1 MHKVSIILISDIS
14 LILLSACS
22 GVNVDKTVNSSSSS
36 STSITSSTTD
46 SSKKFDELSL
56 KLILIADIVDSR
68 VKEYPYL
75 EGLTLY
81 CFVDNSDLYL
91 QITNNADTGH
101 SIYKLLINDD
111 DTTSTQDI
119 RYLNKKDMKKTT

>member
-1 MHKVSIILISDIS
+1 
-14 LILLSACS
+14 
-22 GVNVDKTVNSSSSS
+22 
-36 STSITSSTTD
+36 
-46 SSKKFDELSL
+46 
-56 KLILIADIVDSR
+56 
-68 VKEYPYL
+68 
-75 EGLTLY
+75 LTLY

>member
-1 MHKVSIILISDIS
+1 M
-14 LILLSACS
+14 
-22 GVNVDKTVNSSSSS
+22 
-36 STSITSSTTD
+36 
-46 SSKKFDELSL
+46 

-91 QITNNADTGH
+91 HITNNADTGH